1 MIFIMENKIKVF
13 LVEDEYVVREGIK
26 NKIDWEGN
34 GYEFVGEAGDG
45 ELALPMIQKLKP
57 DIVITDIRMPFMDG
71 LELSRL
77 IKKEFPW
84 MEIVILSGY
93 AEFDYAKQAI
103 SIGVAHYLTKPINS
117 EDLLSQINS
126 LAERIEEKKQERKLK
141 EKYIAE
147 MAENRMEERRD
158 LFRHMA
164 TGDMSLSGIIE
175 LARQQGIDISAGQ
188 YNILLFQVIS
198 GHHSQTEYS
207 GSVVSIY
214 EKAVDIAESE
224 NALVFDRSIEG
235 KAIVF
240 RADSKEEIEKI
251 RENVTSRIE
260 ELVSEYE
267 HVALHGGIG
276 LPVARLT
283 ELPECFR
290 QASQAYAHRFFTK
303 KSGIRIFAPAE
314 HNAEETFSLSS
325 VDPNKISRNRIIEFL
340 RTGQKD
346 EVEFFMDEFIE
357 GFGEGAL
364 KSAMFRQYLA
374 TEYYFAVSTFVEE
387 IGGDRSETQAFDM
400 AAGDIRDKDST
411 RDYFI
416 KLTAT
421 AMDIRD
427 AGAGNRNKSVIDE
440 AKKYIDENY
449 SDEELSLNKLASHV
463 NFSPNH
469 LSAVF
474 SAQTG
479 MTFIKYLTD
488 YRMNKAKE
496 MLRCTSKRGSDISYE
511 VGYKDPHYF
520 SYLFKRT
527 QGVTPTQYRN
537 GQGGPDHGQA

>member
-1 MIFIMENKIKVF
+1 MIMDEKIKVF
-13 LVEDEYVVREGIK
+13 LVEDEYVMREGIK
-26 NKIDWEGN
+26 NNIDWAGN

-45 ELALPMIQKLKP
+45 ELALPMIQKLRP
-57 DIVITDIRMPFMDG
+57 DIVITDIKMPFMDG

-84 MEIVILSGY
+84 MEIIILSGY
-93 AEFDYAKQAI
+93 AEFDYAKEAI

-117 EDLLSQINS
+117 DELLSQVNS
-126 LAERIEEKKQERKLK
+126 LAERIEEKKQERKLR

-147 MAENRMEERRD
+147 MAENSMEERRK
-158 LFRHMA
+158 LFRHMV
-164 TGDMSLSGIIE
+164 TGDMSLSGIID
-175 LARQQGIDISAGQ
+175 LARQQGVDVSAGQ

-198 GHHSQTEYS
+198 GHHAQTEYS

-214 EKAVDIAESE
+214 EQTEEIAADED
-224 NALVFDRSIEG
+224 ALVFDRSIEG

-240 RADSKEEIEKI
+240 RADSAQEIEEK
-251 RENVTSRIE
+251 RERVTARIE
-260 ELVSEYE
+260 ELLKGYE
-267 HVALHGGIG
+267 HVSYHGGVGI
-276 LPVARLT
+276 PVARLT

-290 QASQAYAHRFFTK
+290 QASQAYAHRFFTNR
-303 KSGIRIFAPAE
+303 SSIRVYAPAE
-314 HNAEETFSLSS
+314 HTAEESFSLSS
-325 VDPNKISRNRIIEFL
+325 VDPNKISRSRIVEFL

-346 EVEFFMDEFIE
+346 ETEFFLDEFFE

-364 KSAMFRQYLA
+364 KSTMFRQYLA
-374 TEYYFAVSTFVEE
+374 TEFYFAVSAFLQE
-387 IGGDRSETQAFDM
+387 IGADRDSIEAFDVPR
-400 AAGDIRDKDST
+400 GDIRDSEST
-411 RDYFI
+411 RDYFVKI
-416 KLTAT
+416 ICD
-421 AMDIRD
+421 AMDMRD
-427 AGAGNRNKSVIDE
+427 AGAGNRYRSVIDE
-440 AKKYIDENY
+440 ARKYIDENY

-496 MLRCTSKRGSDISYE
+496 LLRCTSKRGSDISYE

-527 QGVTPTQYRN
+527 QGMTPTQYRN
-537 GQGGPDHGQA
+537 GQE